1 MADLPERA
9 EKAAEGSDTDGSSSL
24 ALPVAVTQASFLSNY
39 PKGVSGVRQKR
50 EPLFYSEGT
59 TWNVSMSPMNI
70 ICSVAGQIAFQSKNN
85 QQTETQTAKTKAFFS
100 IHKKIT

>member
-39 PKGVSGVRQKR
+39 PKGVSGGEVETRATILFGGYDLECFNESNEYYLQRSWTDCFSKQK
-50 EPLFYSEGT
+50 
-59 TWNVSMSPMNI
+59 
-70 ICSVAGQIAFQSKNN
+70 
-85 QQTETQTAKTKAFFS
+85 
-100 IHKKIT
+100 